1 MTGRFIAL
9 EGGEGSGKSTQAKL
23 LADAI
28 GAIATFEPGDT
39 ALGVGIRAVLL
50 DPATASLDDRAEAL
64 LMAADRAQHVA
75 EVIRPALADGRHV
88 VCDRYFGS
96 SVAYQG
102 YGRGLS
108 TDWIATLSAW
118 ATEGLMPDL
127 TVLLDVPTGVA
138 AARGVGQAGPLRE
151 RRGSVPPAGP

>member
-1 MTGRFIAL
+1 
-9 EGGEGSGKSTQAKL
+9 
-23 LADAI
+23 
-28 GAIATFEPGDT
+28 
-39 ALGVGIRAVLL
+39 
-50 DPATASLDDRAEAL
+50 
-64 LMAADRAQHVA
+64 MAADRAQHVA

-138 AARGVGQAGPLRE
+138 AAPRVGQAGPLRE